1 MIGGRRGISGGGGE
15 KAFERVV
22 GDMTPGHSG
31 ESRRGDPG
39 CEGSDAPATT
49 VTVTHTR
56 TQLNRGG
63 PVCHKALAT
72 ARLQAC

>member
-49 VTVTHTR
+49 VTVTHTHAR
-56 TQLNRGG
+56 T
-63 PVCHKALAT
+63 HT
-72 ARLQAC
+72 YTHARS